1 MNGLF
6 SWAHFCSSR
15 FCTLLA
21 SLRPPI
27 RSILTNICNTPGPI
41 LCERIYFHLAHAAVW
56 LHGCISTSVAIY
68 AAMNV
73 FVCVRV
79 HSFSAVVHTAVLI
92 SMIDEAKRN
101 THTPTKCGYKETVRE
116 KLYTGDTLTVKR
128 TCALLITML
137 AAGVKNQLMRKFHCL
152 RNQSFLFKLLN
163 FSGAKRKKLGTDK
176 EKRSSSKTMS
186 QCMSEWHINVAHF
199 RVD

>member
-1 MNGLF
+1 MLRIFDSGNENVNEIQRRISAMNMDLVVRQEGPGGEWI

-27 RSILTNICNTPGPI
+27 RSILTNICNTPSPI

-101 THTPTKCGYKETVRE
+101 THTHTNEVWLQRNCTRKTVHRRYINGETNV
-116 KLYTGDTLTVKR
+116 
-128 TCALLITML
+128 CAVNNN
-137 AAGVKNQLMRKFHCL
+137 AC
-152 RNQSFLFKLLN
+152 
-163 FSGAKRKKLGTDK
+163 SG
-176 EKRSSSKTMS
+176 
-186 QCMSEWHINVAHF
+186 C
-199 RVD
+199 